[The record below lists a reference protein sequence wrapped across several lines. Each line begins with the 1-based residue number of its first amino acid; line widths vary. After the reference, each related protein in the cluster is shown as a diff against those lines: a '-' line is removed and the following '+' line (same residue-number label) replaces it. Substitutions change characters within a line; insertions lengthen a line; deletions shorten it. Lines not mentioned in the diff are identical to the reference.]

1 MLKRRLVFGTLMATG
16 FVALCLFD
24 GWLDGSI
31 SDAAPDKNIQAT
43 IFCLLIAMLAIPAQL
58 EMASLVAATNAR
70 IFKPVTIIASIL
82 LATSWY
88 WPQFCQNPVAF
99 HRLYLLAVITLSL
112 LALFIYQAVRFTTE
126 NVIANCGAGFLAIF
140 YLGFLSSFV
149 LAVRIDFGLWELIMF
164 VSVVKSSDIGA
175 YTAGKIFGTHKF
187 APKIS
192 PGKTWEGLAGAAI
205 AAAIVAVIFAVF
217 SGIMPVL
224 WAILFGILFAF
235 LGQLADL
242 AESMIKRDAGKK
254 DSAATVPGF
263 GGVLDIID
271 SPLATAPAAYL
282 FFMMTCR

>member
-88 WPQFCQNPVAF
+88 WPQFCRNAVAF

-126 NVIANCGAGFLAIF
+126 NVIANCGAGFFAIF

-149 LAVRIDFGLWELIMF
+149 LAVRIDFGLWGLLMF

-175 YTAGKIFGTHKF
+175 YTAGKIFGTRKF

-217 SGIMPVL
+217 SGIMTVL
-224 WAILFGILFAF
+224 WAILFGVLFAF